1 MIKRR
6 LLYGYEIQNGEQ
18 KICIREAET
27 VKRIFQLYLS
37 EMSYREIADMLN
49 DEHILYSIESPRW
62 DKHKIKRMLEN
73 PRYIGSAGY
82 PEIVRREQ
90 FNAVQETIRHKTVSS
105 ASRKESAIAQM
116 KGYLCCADC
125 GNHLMRIG
133 NHTNQKDAICFKCPK
148 CGARFMISDKEL
160 LDEISKQVYGM
171 PECPEKIRYIAS
183 KEVIKLDNEM
193 NRALE
198 QELVPEQMITLIL
211 KSVSAR
217 YNCCTNGTVQPKNR
231 PREMDWK
238 HFRQTVSHVIITSE
252 NQVCVIF
259 K

>member
-18 KICIREAET
+18 KICVREADT

-49 DEHILYSIESPRW
+49 CEHVLYSIESPRW

-73 PRYIGSAGY
+73 PRYIGSPRY
-82 PEIVRREQ
+82 PEIIRKEQ
-90 FNAVQETIRHKTVSS
+90 FDAVQEVIRHKTISR
-105 ASRKESAIAQM
+105 ASRKENAIAQL

-125 GNHLMRIG
+125 GIHLIRIG
-133 NHTNQKDAICFKCPK
+133 NHTNQRDAICFKCPK
-148 CGARFMISDKEL
+148 CGTRFTISEFKL
-160 LDEISKQVYGM
+160 LNMVMKQTTESTAKDEYTPS
-171 PECPEKIRYIAS
+171 A
-183 KEVIKLDNEM
+183 EVFRLENEI

-198 QELVPEQMITLIL
+198 QPNEPQQTIDMILRSI
-211 KSVSAR
+211 SVRYDCCADGSAR
-217 YNCCTNGTVQPKNR
+217 QKNR
-231 PREMDWK
+231 PCEMDWK

-252 NQVCVIF
+252 NQVQVIF